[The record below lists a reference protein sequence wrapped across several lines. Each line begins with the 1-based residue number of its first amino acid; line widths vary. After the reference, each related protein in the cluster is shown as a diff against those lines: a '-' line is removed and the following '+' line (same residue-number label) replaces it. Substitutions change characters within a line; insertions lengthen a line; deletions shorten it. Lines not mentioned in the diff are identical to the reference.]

1 MLDAIKSPNDVKDCN
16 FVGAV
21 DFVAVERLSNYC
33 RKEETKVAIFEELEN
48 EQRGLEIANLA
59 WLGKKQ
65 PFRTNKQIKS
75 LGLSNREVKPSILS
89 IESPLILELNFL
101 PSHLKYIYLGDHNTL
116 PIIILSYLNTK

>member
-1 MLDAIKSPNDVKDCN
+1 M
-16 FVGAV
+16 
-21 DFVAVERLSNYC
+21 DFVAVERLNNYC

-48 EQRGLEIANLA
+48 EQRGLEIANLK
-59 WLGKKQ
+59 WLGEKQ

-89 IESPLILELNFL
+89 IESPLILELKFL
-101 PSHLKYIYLGDHNTL
+101 PSHLKYIYLGDHDTL